1 MQQQISQAKQL
12 QTEGGLP
19 STMQED
25 LQKLEGTLEN
35 MQQTMEKREEQLQV
49 GPLQVEIKTCAF
61 FFFFDIVI
69 NQIFTVKNL
78 SSLSHLSESWSLGF
92 S

>member
-12 QTEGGLP
+12 QVEGGLP

-25 LQKLEGTLEN
+25 LLKLEGTLEN

-49 GPLQVEIKTCAF
+49 CPL
-61 FFFFDIVI
+61 
-69 NQIFTVKNL
+69 
-78 SSLSHLSESWSLGF
+78 
-92 S
+92 

>member
-12 QTEGGLP
+12 QIEGGLP

-49 GPLQVEIKTCAF
+49 SPLQVEIKTYGF
-61 FFFFDIVI
+61 FFLFFFLI
-69 NQIFTVKNL
+69 
-78 SSLSHLSESWSLGF
+78 
-92 S
+92 

>member
-12 QTEGGLP
+12 QIEGGLP

-49 GPLQVEIKTCAF
+49 GPLQVEIKARAF
-61 FFFFDIVI
+61 FFFFFIL
-69 NQIFTVKNL
+69 VKNQ
-78 SSLSHLSESWSLGF
+78 F
-92 S
+92 F